1 MCIGV
6 GLHLGVYVIVG
17 RTYISLSAS
26 DCISQCMGFYIL
38 VLDLSKWIWI
48 YILWTSENV
57 AQ

>member
-6 GLHLGVYVIVG
+6 RLHLGMYVIVG
-17 RTYISLSAS
+17 RTYISLSAA

-38 VLDLSKWIWI
+38 LLDLSKWIWI
-48 YILWTSENV
+48 YILQTSENV